1 MGPELRVLIS
11 APYII
16 PEIERFRNH
25 LEAGGIELT
34 VASVIERLNED
45 ELLAFAGEVDGVI
58 CGDDLFTAGV
68 LKAFSPR
75 LKVISKWG
83 TGIDS
88 IDLSVA
94 EALGIKVFNTP
105 DAFTDAVA
113 DSVMGYVLSFA
124 RDLPWMDAAM
134 KRGDWEKR
142 TGFSLRERTLG
153 VIGVGRIGKAV
164 LTRARAFGMRLL
176 GNDIV
181 EVDRGFVSS
190 IGVVMGSLEEV
201 LAGSDYV
208 SVNCDLNPSSRGLI
222 DADRLNMMKESGV
235 LINTARGPIVVESAL
250 IEALD
255 SGRLSGAALDV
266 FEEEPL
272 PPESPLRRMEN
283 VLLAPHNSNSSP
295 RAWEKVHWNSL
306 ANLFSGLGLE
316 VPEEVLQ
323 GISDLSTGI

>member
-1 MGPELRVLIS
+1 MGSKFRALIS

-25 LEAGGIELT
+25 LEGSGIDLT
-34 VASVIERLNED
+34 VASVIERLSKD
-45 ELLAFAGEVDGVI
+45 ELLEYEGEVDGVI
-58 CGDDLFTAGV
+58 CGDDSFTESV
-68 LKAFSPR
+68 LKGFAPR

-83 TGIDS
+83 TGVDS
-88 IDLSVA
+88 IDLSAA
-94 EALGIKVFNTP
+94 EVLGIKVFNTP

-142 TGFSLRERTLG
+142 TGYSLRERTLG
-153 VIGVGRIGKAV
+153 VIGVGRIGIAV
-164 LTRARAFGMRLL
+164 LNRAHAFGMQLL

-181 EVDRGFVSS
+181 EVDRGVVSS
-190 IGVVMGSLEEV
+190 IGVNMGSLEEV

-208 SVNCDLNPSSRGLI
+208 SINCDLNPSSIGLI
-222 DADRLNMMKESGV
+222 DADRLNQMKGSSV

-255 SGRLSGAALDV
+255 SGRLAGAALDV
-266 FEEEPL
+266 FENEPL

-295 RAWEKVHWNSL
+295 RAWERVHLNSL
-306 ANLFSGLGLE
+306 ANLFKGLGLGI
-316 VPEEVLQ
+316 PEAISVGL
-323 GISDLSTGI
+323 SDLSIRA

>member
-1 MGPELRVLIS
+1 VL
-11 APYII
+11 
-16 PEIERFRNH
+16 EH
-25 LEAGGIELT
+25 
-34 VASVIERLNED
+34 
-45 ELLAFAGEVDGVI
+45 FA
-58 CGDDLFTAGV
+58 
-68 LKAFSPR
+68 PR

-83 TGIDS
+83 TGVDS
-88 IDLSVA
+88 IDLSA
-94 EALGIKVFNTP
+94 ADALGIKVFNTP

-124 RDLPWMDAAM
+124 RALPWMDAAM

-164 LTRARAFGMRLL
+164 LTRARAFGMQLL

-190 IGVVMGSLEEV
+190 IGVSMGSLQGV
-201 LAGSDYV
+201 LTGSDYV
-208 SVNCDLNPSSRGLI
+208 SINCDLNPSSRGLI
-222 DADRLNMMKESGV
+222 DADRLNLMKEGSV

-255 SGRLSGAALDV
+255 SGRLAGAALDV

-295 RAWEKVHWNSL
+295 SAWERVHLNSL
-306 ANLFSGLGLE
+306 ANLFRGLGLD
-316 VPEEVLQ
+316 VPEGVLL
-323 GISDLSTGI
+323 GTSDLSTGI

>member
-1 MGPELRVLIS
+1 
-11 APYII
+11 
-16 PEIERFRNH
+16 
-25 LEAGGIELT
+25 
-34 VASVIERLNED
+34 
-45 ELLAFAGEVDGVI
+45 
-58 CGDDLFTAGV
+58 
-68 LKAFSPR
+68 
-75 LKVISKWG
+75 
-83 TGIDS
+83 
-88 IDLSVA
+88 
-94 EALGIKVFNTP
+94 
-105 DAFTDAVA
+105 
-113 DSVMGYVLSFA
+113 
-124 RDLPWMDAAM
+124 
-134 KRGDWEKR
+134 
-142 TGFSLRERTLG
+142 LRERTLG

-181 EVDRGFVSS
+181 EVDRGFGSS
-190 IGVVMGSLEEV
+190 IGVEMGSLEEV

-295 RAWEKVHWNSL
+295 RAWERVHWNSL

>member
-1 MGPELRVLIS
+1 MGSELRVLIS

-16 PEIERFRNH
+16 PQIERFRNH
-25 LEAGGIELT
+25 LESSGIELT
-34 VASVIERLNED
+34 VASVIERLSED
-45 ELLAFAGEVDGVI
+45 ELLAYEGEVDGVI
-58 CGDDLFTAGV
+58 CGDDSFTEGA
-68 LKAFSPR
+68 LKRFAPR

-83 TGIDS
+83 TGVDS
-88 IDLSVA
+88 INLSAA

-105 DAFTDAVA
+105 DAFTDAVS

-124 RDLPWMDAAM
+124 RGLPWMDAAM

-142 TGFSLRERTLG
+142 AGFALRERTLG

-164 LTRARAFGMRLL
+164 LTRARAFGMQLL

-181 EVDRGFVSS
+181 EVDRRFVSS
-190 IGVVMGSLEEV
+190 IGVNMVSLEE
-201 LAGSDYV
+201 LLESSDYV
-208 SVNCDLNPSSRGLI
+208 SVNCDLNPTSRGLI
-222 DADRLNMMKESGV
+222 NEERLNRMKDRGV

-255 SGRLSGAALDV
+255 SGKLDGAALDV

-272 PPESPLRRMEN
+272 PHESPLRKMEN

-295 RAWEKVHWNSL
+295 RAWERVHWNSL
-306 ANLFSGLGLE
+306 VNLFRGLGLD

-323 GISDLSTGI
+323 GISDLSAGI